1 MKEIFIMLAK
11 MMDKQQCI
19 NKIQESLDE
28 YKEAVLLGS
37 DLEAVEQS
45 LTLSC
50 HLYLLNKTEGSAE
63 SLIKEMDEV
72 DKSVNFFKTSSN

>member
-28 YKEAVLLGS
+28 YKEGMLLGS
-37 DLEAVEQS
+37 NMEALEQS
-45 LTLSC
+45 LTMSC
-50 HLYLLNKTEGSAE
+50 HLYLLNQTEGSAE
-63 SLIKEMDEV
+63 SLIKEMDQV
-72 DKSVNFFKTSSN
+72 DKSVNFFKTTCN